1 MSAAEGVICVD
12 LRGVGFINT
21 KEKKGSNKAG
31 VQSRELRGG
40 EIEKVKTFATFPYS
54 NP

>member
-12 LRGVGFINT
+12 VRGVVFINT
-21 KEKKGSNKAG
+21 EEKQGGNKAG

-40 EIEKVKTFATFPYS
+40 EIEEVKTFATFPYS